1 MKRTSGMSLI
11 ELVIVIAVLTML
23 MGMLYTMA
31 LTLQRSAADQES
43 KIATED
49 DVRGGMMLLVRQL
62 RQSSV
67 SSIAA
72 SSLPG
77 PSISFRKAEDMDGNG
92 VAVDQ
97 GGYLEL
103 SGVWTIQRD
112 LNDLNNDGRT
122 VQQLILTDGTQ
133 VTVLAN
139 GIIPSEDGDSDGT
152 LDPGEDGNANETLD
166 RGVWFE
172 QEGAGVR
179 VTLQAERTSGPRGTR
194 MLSTLSTLVI
204 PRN

>member
-1 MKRTSGMSLI
+1 MKRNEGMTLI
-11 ELVIVIAVLTML
+11 ELVIVVAVLTML
-23 MGMLYTMA
+23 MGMLYSMA

-43 KIATED
+43 KITTED
-49 DVRGGMMLLVRQL
+49 DVRSGMLQLVRQL
-62 RQSSV
+62 RQSAN
-67 SSIAA
+67 SSIVW

-77 PSISFRKAEDMDGNG
+77 ASISFRKAEDVDGNG

-112 LNDLNNDGRT
+112 TDDLNNDGRT

-152 LDPGEDGNANETLD
+152 LDPGEDGNANGTLD
-166 RGVWFE
+166 RGVWFAT
-172 QEGAGVR
+172 EGAGVR
-179 VTLQAERTSGPRGTR
+179 VTLQAERSSGPRGTR